1 MVISILALLFSVGFG
16 LILPLVIR
24 NLVDIV
30 LVDKNFAH
38 LNQLALGLFVVF
50 LLQGVASFINHLSLA
65 YVGENVVADIRVQV
79 YSHLQTLSLKYFT
92 DNRTGEIVSRITNDV
107 VLLQT
112 AVTDNLVALLRQAI
126 TLVGAAILLFV
137 LDWRLTLIILLGIPP
152 ITLTMVW
159 LGRKIR
165 REATAVQDA
174 LAQGANVL
182 EETVSGVR
190 IVQSFAREAYE
201 IERFS
206 ARVTDIFDAAMRRAK
221 IGAVLGPVIGFMAF
235 ASITIT
241 LWFGS
246 YEVIQGRLTAGDL
259 VAYLVYTMMVAAPI
273 ASLAGLYAQF
283 QSAIGATERLFV
295 LLDTE
300 SDIVSRSDA
309 PLLPAVH
316 GEVVFADVSFAY
328 STAVALLRSVS
339 FTARPGQ
346 VIALVGPSG
355 AGKSTLVSLIPRFW
369 DVENGRVTIDG
380 HDIRDVNLRS
390 LREQIGIVPQET
402 TLFSDTVYNNIRYG
416 KLDATRQEVEDA
428 ARAANAHDFIL
439 NDLAEGYDTP
449 VGERGVKLSGGQRQR
464 VAMGRAIV
472 RHPEVFLF
480 DEPLS
485 NLDAKLRTQMRVEI
499 KKLHQKVGTTVVYV
513 THDQVE
519 AMTLADRIVIMRDG
533 HIVQI
538 GTPLEVFERPVNT
551 FVATF
556 IGSPPMNLLAGT
568 VQGGQVVLADG
579 TALPLPPGLTVADG
593 RAVQFGVRA
602 DNIMPEGHALPPT
615 AHMAYVEMPVTLTEP
630 LGTETL
636 LFATL
641 AGTEVQAKM
650 LNPRPVRMGERLRF
664 GIALDRCH
672 LFDAASGASLR
683 G

>member
-1 MVISILALLFSVGFG
+1 MTTFGRLLRYVRPYSKWMVLSIIMLLISVSLG

-30 LVDKNFAH
+30 LVDKNFPR
-38 LNQLALGLFVVF
+38 LNQLAIGLFIVF
-50 LLQGVASFINHLSLA
+50 LLQGVASFVNQIALA
-65 YVGENVVADIRVQV
+65 FVGENVVADIRVQV
-79 YSHLQTLSLKYFT
+79 YSHLQSLSLKYFT
-92 DNRTGEIVSRITNDV
+92 DNRTGEIVSRVTNDV
-107 VLLQT
+107 ILLQT

-137 LDWRLTLIILLGIPP
+137 LDWRLTVIILLGIPFV
-152 ITLTMVW
+152 TLTMVW

-165 REATAVQDA
+165 RASTAVQDA

-182 EETVSGVR
+182 EETISGVR
-190 IVQSFAREAYE
+190 IVKSFAREEYE
-201 IERFS
+201 IGRFS

-235 ASITIT
+235 GSITIT

-259 VAYLVYTMMVAAPI
+259 VAYLIYTMLVAAPI

-283 QSAIGATERLFV
+283 QAAIGATERLFD

-300 SDIVSRSDA
+300 PDIVSPPDA
-309 PLLPAVH
+309 PILPAVQ

-328 STAVALLRSVS
+328 STAVAVLRSVS

-369 DVENGRVTIDG
+369 DVDNGRVTIDG
-380 HDIRDVNLRS
+380 HDIREVNLRS

-416 KLDATRQEVEDA
+416 KLDATREEVEAA

-464 VAMGRAIV
+464 VAIARAVLKDPRILILDEATSSLDSESESLVQEALERLMEGRTSFVIAHRLSTVVNADWVLVLEAGQIV
-472 RHPEVFLF
+472 EQGTHADLLAQADGLYTR
-480 DEPLS
+480 
-485 NLDAKLRTQMRVEI
+485 
-499 KKLHQKVGTTVVYV
+499 LHQM
-513 THDQVE
+513 Q
-519 AMTLADRIVIMRDG
+519 
-533 HIVQI
+533 
-538 GTPLEVFERPVNT
+538 F
-551 FVATF
+551 
-556 IGSPPMNLLAGT
+556 
-568 VQGGQVVLADG
+568 GGVVL
-579 TALPLPPGLTVADG
+579 
-593 RAVQFGVRA
+593 
-602 DNIMPEGHALPPT
+602 E
-615 AHMAYVEMPVTLTEP
+615 
-630 LGTETL
+630 
-636 LFATL
+636 
-641 AGTEVQAKM
+641 
-650 LNPRPVRMGERLRF
+650 
-664 GIALDRCH
+664 
-672 LFDAASGASLR
+672 
-683 G
+683 